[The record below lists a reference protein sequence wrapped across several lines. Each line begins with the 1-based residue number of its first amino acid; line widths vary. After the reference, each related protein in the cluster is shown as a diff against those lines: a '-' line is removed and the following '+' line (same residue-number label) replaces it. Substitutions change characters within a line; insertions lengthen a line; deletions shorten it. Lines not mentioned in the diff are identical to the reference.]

1 MRWRQAV
8 LPRLAGHAI
17 PTFRHAD
24 LPFLMGFISSFK
36 RNPDGATR
44 ARRPAAPL
52 DSASAENLRARVRRR
67 FIGAAVLVIAAVLV
81 LPLVFES
88 EPRPVS
94 PSVRVRM
101 PDRDPA
107 VAEARR
113 NTASAPL
120 PTVGAASA
128 ASAPARARAP
138 EASAST
144 QPLASVPRPVPQAE
158 PVAKPAPAAVRYV
171 IQVGAFAEAN
181 AVRETRQRIDKLGLR
196 STQQDV
202 EVQGGRRTR
211 VRLGPFATRE
221 EADRAAARLR
231 AAGLNAT
238 LLQI

>member
-1 MRWRQAV
+1 
-8 LPRLAGHAI
+8 LPGLTGTAI

-24 LPFLMGFISSFK
+24 MPFLMGFISSFK

-52 DSASAENLRARVRRR
+52 DSASAETLRARVRRR

-88 EPRPVS
+88 EPRPLS
-94 PSVRVRM
+94 PSVQVRM
-101 PDRDPA
+101 PDRESAAP
-107 VAEARR
+107 EARR
-113 NTASAPL
+113 DATSAPL
-120 PTVGAASA
+120 PAVAASSA
-128 ASAPARARAP
+128 ASTPPRARAS
-138 EASAST
+138 EASASGLSVGT
-144 QPLASVPRPVPQAE
+144 ASRPAPRAE
-158 PVAKPAPAAVRYV
+158 PVAKPASATVRYV
-171 IQVGAFAEAN
+171 IQVGAFAEAT